1 MLEEKILHGDCF
13 ICLHILCLVFF
24 FVCFL
29 FVLYV
34 VFKCSDYRLGLPVCE
49 TLIRYFVP

>member
-1 MLEEKILHGDCF
+1 MWGLFYLFAHSLFGF
-13 ICLHILCLVFF
+13 FLVF
-24 FVCFL
+24 FL